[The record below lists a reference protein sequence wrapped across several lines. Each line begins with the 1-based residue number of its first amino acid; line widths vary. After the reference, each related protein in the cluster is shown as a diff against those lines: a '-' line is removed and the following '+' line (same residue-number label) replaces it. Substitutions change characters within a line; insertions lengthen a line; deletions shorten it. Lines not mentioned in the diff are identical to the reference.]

1 MEYFDMYIILVIIIK
16 VLFVITA
23 ITHLYYKTKGEI
35 GTKKDKEILYWKDR
49 LEFIFIILMAFLLI
63 YLFNP
68 RQQKPHIIDKETK
81 ILLYLFGFI
90 LLITAKWGA
99 FFDEA
104 KWFAYLQYILGK
116 RNLSKPKE

>member
-16 VLFVITA
+16 VLFIITA

-35 GTKKDKEILYWKDR
+35 GTKKDKDILYWKDR
-49 LEFIFIILMAFLLI
+49 LEFAFIILMALL
-63 YLFNP
+63 
-68 RQQKPHIIDKETK
+68 
-81 ILLYLFGFI
+81 LLYLFGFI
-90 LLITAKWGA
+90 LLITAKWST

-116 RNLSKPKE
+116 RTLPKSKE